1 MTNQR
6 EPNDESSL
14 LERFLSGGRIDPD
27 DLGEPPLANK
37 DDSFLD
43 RDRIHVE
50 SNPSIDYTEEF
61 ATTIGLYALGEVS
74 LGKAAERADITRWEI
89 KGLLTEAGVEVRLGP
104 QTIDDLKDEVETALD
119 IE

>member
-6 EPNDESSL
+6 EPNDESSP
-14 LERFLSGGRIDPD
+14 LERFLSGGCIDPD

-43 RDRIHVE
+43 RDRIHIE
-50 SNPSIDYTEEF
+50 RNPYIDHTEEF
-61 ATTIGLYALGEVS
+61 ATTIGLYVLGEIS
-74 LGKAAERADITRWEI
+74 LGKAAERADITRWEMRE
-89 KGLLTEAGVEVRLGP
+89 LLTEVRLGP
-104 QTIDDLKDEVETALD
+104 QTMDALEDEVETALD